1 MKNQLIDLHN
11 HLFAQMERLND
22 EDLSPEELKNEVNR
36 SKAMSGIAR
45 DIISNADLALR
56 ATKFKVEEGLV
67 GKDSMPLMLGGKS

>member
-45 DIISNADLALR
+45 DIISNADLSLR